1 MIRTHTN
8 MNCPY
13 CDLPLKDDD
22 YVIVPY
28 FGRQI
33 IMVASNSPHQCDI
46 EVVKANWLDS
56 GRTL

>member
-1 MIRTHTN
+1 